1 MALNIGPGISI
12 GGGISFGSEAGG
24 GGGFVSGNMTVGN
37 GTGGTANE
45 YGWKQG
51 NYGSVTFPD
60 FPTGPSVTIN
70 YDSSVANR
78 TLIQLFDGTYGAT
91 IVNGTLG
98 TVDAETS
105 ATVTIDG
112 IVQTG
117 TWFAGVTYVQL
128 EFVGDVFSLQS
139 KNGQTLAVNMV
150 AAPAPAADV
159 SGTITVGFN
168 DMFGDRYGYQSGF
181 PGPYGSVS
189 VVPDA
194 IATLYNTTTFTAV
207 TFNGTTIGIT
217 PTDSMTGLA
226 SGITSLSVT
235 VDGITQTISTGG
247 PSPGGYSVAGDPFS
261 LATKN
266 GQTLSLAID
275 LL

>member
-1 MALNIGPGISI
+1 MTLSIGTGITI
-12 GGGISFGSEAGG
+12 GGGISIASEAGG
-24 GGGFVSGNMTVGN
+24 GGGFVSGNMTVGQS
-37 GTGGTANE
+37 GGAFPE

-51 NYGSVTFPD
+51 NYGSVTFPA
-60 FPTGPSVTIN
+60 FPTGPTVQIF
-70 YDSSVANR
+70 YSSAAMGNTR
-78 TLIQLFDGTYGAT
+78 IDFFDGTYGAT
-91 IVNGTLG
+91 VVNGTLG
-98 TVDAETS
+98 TIDGETS
-105 ATVTIDG
+105 VTVTIDG
-112 IVQTG
+112 VTETG
-117 TWFAGVTYVQL
+117 TLVAQGGVGCLL
-128 EFVGDVFSLQS
+128 EFVGDAFSLQS

-159 SGTITVGFN
+159 SGTKTVGFN
-168 DMFGDRYGYQSGF
+168 NMFGDRYGYQSGF

-207 TFNGTTIGIT
+207 TFNGTTIGTT

-235 VDGITQTISTGG
+235 VDGITQTISTSG